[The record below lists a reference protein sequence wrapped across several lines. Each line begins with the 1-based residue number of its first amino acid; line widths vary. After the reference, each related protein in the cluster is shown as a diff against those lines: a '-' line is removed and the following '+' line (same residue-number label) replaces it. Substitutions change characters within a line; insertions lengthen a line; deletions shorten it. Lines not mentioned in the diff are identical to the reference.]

1 MMQDLLI
8 EYALFNSGPWTFRT
22 AVGATV
28 AHRVIDTDRREIIF
42 TGIVTPSPDRII
54 ELCAGDQMVSIA
66 AVDDLE
72 GDRITWKIAMRD
84 LVPAS

>member
-1 MMQDLLI
+1 MHELI
-8 EYALFNSGPWTFRT
+8 VEYALFDSGPWTFRT

-28 AHRVIDTDRREIIF
+28 AHRVIDMERREIIF
-42 TGIVTPSPDRII
+42 TGIVIPSPDRII

-72 GDRITWKIAMRD
+72 GDRIIWKIAMKG